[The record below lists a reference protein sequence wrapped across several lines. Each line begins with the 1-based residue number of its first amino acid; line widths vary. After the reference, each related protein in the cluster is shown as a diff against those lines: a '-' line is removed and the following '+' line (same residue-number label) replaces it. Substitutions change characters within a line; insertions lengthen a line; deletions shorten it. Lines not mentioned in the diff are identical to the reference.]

1 LYISS
6 EAFALR
12 FVFVVS
18 FVRVES
24 GELFEFVEKVG
35 FLVGLRGRNDFVDV
49 DGFGET
55 SSKEDGCSPVLS
67 KLPRSA
73 R

>member
-1 LYISS
+1 M
-6 EAFALR
+6 
-12 FVFVVS
+12 VS

-55 SSKEDGCSPVLS
+55 SSKEDRCSPVTIGIL
-67 KLPRSA
+67 RSA
-73 R
+73 RGK